1 VPQVGE
7 TTEQNNQTRRDEGPG
22 AKAGAQ
28 HLTRPIAGPL
38 RRPRSRRPKLTQPP
52 RDQISR
58 AVVAVLVAQQL
69 GHPGCLDLR
78 PLLEQTTQHR
88 LERIELRGRRRSPIT
103 RRLLAPRQPG
113 NRPPINLPS
122 RRAISRSETPSRT
135 NARTCAHSNALRTSA
150 PLARRHR
157 SIEPQIRGGRA
168 ISAAASGALFDYR
181 FWRSIGRPAS
191 PPSRGASRSWSLGCL
206 LTRLSCFAGS
216 TTRWSRLDRCDKIL

>member
-1 VPQVGE
+1 MPQVGE

-113 NRPPINLPS
+113 NRPPINPP
-122 RRAISRSETPSRT
+122 ADARSPAPRPRPAPTPAPAPTPTR
-135 NARTCAHSNALRTSA
+135 SA
-150 PLARRHR
+150 PPHLSLDDTDPSSLKYEADERSAPRQVVHFSITDSGAVLDARRHR
-157 SIEPQIRGGRA
+157 PAGAR
-168 ISAAASGALFDYR
+168 AAAGHLA
-181 FWRSIGRPAS
+181 A
-191 PPSRGASRSWSLGCL
+191 C
-206 LTRLSCFAGS
+206 
-216 TTRWSRLDRCDKIL
+216 